1 MPPRPLPASHK
12 SPQKR
17 FSLIAKPSNQF
28 SNPVPILDAQAA
40 YAVPSSVSSSN
51 SPALSSN
58 EFSTQ
63 QNTDAT
69 TTTTANN
76 KISPQA
82 ADSLG
87 PSDYH
92 VKIVCVGDGG
102 CGKTCM
108 MVTYAHGEFPERY
121 VPTVF
126 ENYLT
131 KVRAPSGKVVEL
143 ALWDT
148 AGQEEY
154 DRLRALS
161 YPEVD
166 ILLVCFSID
175 NPMSLDNVYDKWI
188 PEVSHHC
195 PGVPFILVGLKTDLR
210 QDLTTIQHL
219 QSKGTRPLTAEYAK
233 QVAKRIGAYK
243 YMECSARMQQGL
255 HEIFNTAISVV
266 IKETRHVSSPFHSQ
280 NKRFQDIG
288 PNVPTTKVSKRK
300 KHCIIL

>member
-1 MPPRPLPASHK
+1 MPPRPLPEAPK

-17 FSLIAKPSNQF
+17 FSLIGKPQNRY

-40 YAVPSSVSSSN
+40 YAVPSSGH
-51 SPALSSN
+51 SPSPSGQ
-58 EFSTQ
+58 EFGLPGS
-63 QNTDAT
+63 
-69 TTTTANN
+69 
-76 KISPQA
+76 
-82 ADSLG
+82 ADDITVG
-87 PSDYH
+87 KTDYH

-131 KVRAPSGKVVEL
+131 KVQAPSGKVVEL

-166 ILLVCFSID
+166 ILLVCFSVD
-175 NPMSLDNVYDKWI
+175 NPLSLDNVYDKWV
-188 PEVSHHC
+188 PEISHHC

-210 QDLTTIQHL
+210 NDLTTIQHL
-219 QSKGTRPLTAEYAK
+219 QSKGLTPLTVEQAK
-233 QVAKRIGAYK
+233 KVEKRIGAYK
-243 YMECSARMQQGL
+243 YMECSARRQEGL
-255 HEIFNTAISVV
+255 SEIFNTAISAV
-266 IKETRHVSSPFHSQ
+266 IKENRIVSSPLGKRQINRVTPASLAP
-280 NKRFQDIG
+280 NKPVYKEQ
-288 PNVPTTKVSKRK
+288 PTKHK

>member
-1 MPPRPLPASHK
+1 MPPRPPPPSPK
-12 SPQKR
+12 SQQKR
-17 FSLIAKPSNQF
+17 FSLIGKPNNRY
-28 SNPVPILDAQAA
+28 SNPVPILDVQAA
-40 YAVPSSVSSSN
+40 YAVTSSHSPS
-51 SPALSSN
+51 L
-58 EFSTQ
+58 STQ
-63 QNTDAT
+63 EFG
-69 TTTTANN
+69 
-76 KISPQA
+76 SPGS
-82 ADSLG
+82 ADDVTVG

-108 MVTYAHGEFPERY
+108 MVTYAHGVFPERY

-131 KVRAPSGKVVEL
+131 KVQAPSGKVVEL

-166 ILLVCFSID
+166 ILLVCFSVD
-175 NPMSLDNVYDKWI
+175 NPMSLDNVYDKWV
-188 PEVSHHC
+188 PEISHHC

-219 QSKGTRPLTAEYAK
+219 ESKGLKPLTVDQAK
-233 QVAKRIGAYK
+233 QVGRRIGAYK
-243 YMECSARMQQGL
+243 YMECSARRLEGL
-255 HEIFNTAISVV
+255 SDIFNTAISVV
-266 IKETRHVSSPFHSQ
+266 IKETRNVSSPLG
-280 NKRFQDIG
+280 KRQ
-288 PNVPTTKVSKRK
+288 VSRINPAPVGIKSTSHKAPPPKRK